1 MGSHESLPDHKGL
14 YYAMWRNQIGESK
27 NAVSYTHLDVY
38 KRQVQLDRISDQ
50 PDHYVVGGQVSALL
64 LK

>member
-1 MGSHESLPDHKGL
+1 MDCRGRRKFIRKNYLTITEVTYICTLLQHGL
-14 YYAMWRNQIGESK
+14 I
-27 NAVSYTHLDVY
+27 
-38 KRQVQLDRISDQ
+38 VQLDRISDQ